1 MALSLEQQFGPAR
14 RQAQAAVGM
23 NTKPQQLQLS
33 ANLPSDMLPQRPTRQ
48 GLSVNDQ
55 FGAARQQAE
64 QGVAGLQRRQQAQ
77 RQAASPMRPGIF
89 GVFGQQRM
97 VEQNEAANRATRN
110 AIDMDNAQRRVYETD
125 PGRNPFAAFQ
135 RNIGTSEDFY
145 GQQSGQDPMDAMLR
159 QQLMARASGQNQ
171 PYDARTIG
179 ALKTGANEQA
189 ASAEMAN
196 NMRAQQLLE
205 QRGFKPGDPG
215 YEAAMSRNQLARQQ
229 ANQAASLGINQQA
242 NVANYNAQGQALGQ
256 MGGYQTDA
264 YNRQAGALDRLQRQ
278 YDKVSMNDMGTA
290 SRFRIPTYADMMR
303 NK

>member
-1 MALSLEQQFGPAR
+1 MALSLY
-14 RQAQAAVGM
+14 
-23 NTKPQQLQLS
+23 
-33 ANLPSDMLPQRPTRQ
+33 
-48 GLSVNDQ
+48 DQ
-55 FGAARQQAE
+55 FGAARQKAQAPV
-64 QGVAGLQRRQQAQ
+64 QSTYNPAPMQRQTMFGGLQSIRSGQQAAAQ
-77 RQAASPMRPGIF
+77 AQAA
-89 GVFGQQRM
+89 QAQ
-97 VEQNEAANRATRN
+97 AAQRN
-110 AIDMDNAQRRVYETD
+110 AQMRVMETD

-145 GQQSGQDPMDAMLR
+145 NQQSGQDPMDAMLR
-159 QQLMARASGQNQ
+159 EQLMARASGQNQ
-171 PYDARTIG
+171 PYDARTIN
-179 ALKTGANEQA
+179 ALKVGANEQA
-189 ASAEMAN
+189 AAAEMAN
-196 NMRAQQLLE
+196 NQRAQQSLE

-229 ANQAASLGINQQA
+229 ANQQASLGINQQA

-303 NK
+303 GNK